1 MSEKA
6 RELMEQRG
14 MGQHGRRMALY
25 REGYSD
31 QEIAD
36 KLGCARGTIA
46 SWRMRNEL
54 PCHYN
59 EGGRPVTEAAKAR
72 VANRK

>member
-1 MSEKA
+1 
-6 RELMEQRG
+6 MEQRG
-14 MGQHGRRMALY
+14 MGTLGERMALY

-36 KLGCARGTIA
+36 KLGCARATIA
-46 SWRMRNEL
+46 SWRTRNEL

-59 EGGRPVTEAAKAR
+59 EGGRPVTEVAKAR